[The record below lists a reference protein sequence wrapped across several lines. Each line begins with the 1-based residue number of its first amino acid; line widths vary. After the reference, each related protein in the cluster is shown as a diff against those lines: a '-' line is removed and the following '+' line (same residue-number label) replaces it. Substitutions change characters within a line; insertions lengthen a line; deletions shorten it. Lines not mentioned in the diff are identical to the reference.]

1 MRKKI
6 FNTGIIMVSLL
17 ALLFAGTSCKS
28 KQKLAAE
35 QAAVAYAQKVDQAK
49 TDLLEIINDDGSMT
63 IEQKENRLNVIKG
76 LNIDDAEV
84 QDLINKAEDTI
95 AKLRNERDEKL
106 RAEAEKQKIVSL
118 NNSVLSNFKSVAS
131 AATLTVANSRIAN
144 ALSLFASEDIPVLI
158 IISQE
163 NGMKDYDRPTTIK
176 KYLEYLK
183 DVKEFDNGIENIVLD
198 NNGKITEIELIKK

>member
-1 MRKKI
+1 MRKRI
-6 FNTGIIMVSLL
+6 INTGIIAVSLI

-76 LNIDDAEV
+76 LNIDDSEV
-84 QDLINKAEDTI
+84 NDLIKKAEYVLANLKD
-95 AKLRNERDEKL
+95 ERDAKM
-106 RAEAEKQKIVSL
+106 RAEAEKQKFVSL
-118 NNSVLSNFKSVAS
+118 NNSVLSSFSSVANAS
-131 AATLTVANSRIAN
+131 TFMVANNRIAE
-144 ALSLFASEDIPVLI
+144 ALKLFASEDIPVLI

-183 DVKEFDNGIENIVLD
+183 DVKSFDNGIENLVLD

>member
-1 MRKKI
+1 MRKQI
-6 FNTGIIMVSLL
+6 FNTGIIAISLL

-84 QDLINKAEDTI
+84 NDLIKKAEDVL
-95 AKLRNERDEKL
+95 AKLKDERDATM
-106 RAEAEKQKIVSL
+106 RAEAEKQKFVSL
-118 NNSVLSNFKSVAS
+118 NNSVLSNFRSVAN
-131 AATLTVANSRIAN
+131 AGTFMVANNRIEE
-144 ALSLFASEDIPVLI
+144 ALKLFASEDIPVLI

-183 DVKEFDNGIENIVLD
+183 DVKNFDTGIENLVLD

>member
-1 MRKKI
+1 MRKNF
-6 FNTGIIMVSLL
+6 FNTGIIVISLF
-17 ALLFAGTSCKS
+17 ALIFAGTGCKS

-49 TDLLEIINDDGSMT
+49 QDLLEIINDDGSMT

-76 LNIDDAEV
+76 LNLDDAEV
-84 QDLINKAEDTI
+84 KSLIVRAEDVL
-95 AKLRNERDEKL
+95 AKLRKERDDKL
-106 RAEAEKQKIVSL
+106 RAESELQKFASL
-118 NNSVLSNFKSVAS
+118 KNSVLSSFKSVANAS
-131 AATLTVANSRIAN
+131 TFMVANNRIAS
-144 ALSLFASEDIPVLI
+144 ALKLFASEDIPVLI

-183 DVKEFDNGIENIVLD
+183 DVKKFNNGIENLVLD
-198 NNGKITEIELIKK
+198 NNGKVTEIELIKK

>member
-1 MRKKI
+1 MRKKF
-6 FNTGIIMVSLL
+6 FNTGIIMISLF
-17 ALLFAGTSCKS
+17 ALLLAGTSCKS

-35 QAAVAYAQKVDQAK
+35 QAAVTYAQKVDQAK

-76 LNIDDAEV
+76 LNLDDVEV
-84 QDLINKAEDTI
+84 NNLIKKAEDVI
-95 AKLRNERDEKL
+95 AKLKAERDARQ
-106 RAEAEKQKIVSL
+106 RADAEKQKFVSL
-118 NNSVLSNFKSVAS
+118 NSSVLSNFKSVAN
-131 AATLTVANSRIAN
+131 AGTLMVANNRIAT
-144 ALSLFASEDIPVLI
+144 ALKLFASEDIPVLI

-183 DVKEFDNGIENIVLD
+183 DVKKFNNGIENLVLD

>member
-6 FNTGIIMVSLL
+6 FNTGIIAISLL

-49 TDLLEIINDDGSMT
+49 KDLLEIINDDGSMT

-84 QDLINKAEDTI
+84 NDLIKRAEDVL
-95 AKLRNERDEKL
+95 ANLREERDDKM
-106 RAEAEKQKIVSL
+106 RAEAEKQKFIKL
-118 NNSVLSNFKSVAS
+118 NNSVLSNFRSVAN
-131 AATLTVANSRIAN
+131 AGTFMVANNRIAE
-144 ALSLFASEDIPVLI
+144 ALKLFASEDIPVLI
-158 IISQE
+158 IISQV

-183 DVKEFDNGIENIVLD
+183 DVKKFNNGIENIVLD

>member
-1 MRKKI
+1 M
-6 FNTGIIMVSLL
+6 L

-28 KQKLAAE
+28 KQKIAAE
-35 QAAVAYAQKVDQAK
+35 EAAIAYAQKVDQAK
-49 TDLLEIINDDGSMT
+49 TDLLEIINDEGSMT
-63 IEQKENRLNVIKG
+63 IEQKENRLNIIKG

-84 QDLINKAEDTI
+84 NSLIKKAGDVL
-95 AKLRNERDEKL
+95 AKLRDERDAKA
-106 RAEAEKQKIVSL
+106 RAEAEKQKFISL
-118 NNSVLSNFKSVAS
+118 NSSVLSNFKSVAN
-131 AATLTVANSRIAN
+131 AATLTVANNRIDQ
-144 ALSLFASEDIPVLI
+144 ALKLFASEDIPVLI

>member
-6 FNTGIIMVSLL
+6 LNSGIIAISLL

-28 KQKLAAE
+28 KQKIAAE
-35 QAAVAYAQKVDQAK
+35 EAAIAYAQKVDQAK
-49 TDLLEIINDDGSMT
+49 TDLLEIINDEGSMT
-63 IEQKENRLNVIKG
+63 IEQKENRLNIIKG

-84 QDLINKAEDTI
+84 NSLIKKAGDVL
-95 AKLRNERDEKL
+95 AKLRDERDAKA
-106 RAEAEKQKIVSL
+106 RAEAEKQKFISL
-118 NNSVLSNFKSVAS
+118 NSSVLSNFKSVAN
-131 AATLTVANSRIAN
+131 AATLTVANNRIDQ
-144 ALSLFASEDIPVLI
+144 ALKLFASEDIPVLI